1 MRKITKRTA
10 RKLYNNGMVVY
21 TIPCKLN
28 PYNTLWNFL
37 FKINGDFDNYVNACE
52 WYNCNNE
59 TGNYLHYYVKE
70 GE

>member
-1 MRKITKRTA
+1 MRKVTKPTA
-10 RKLYNNGMVVY
+10 KKLYNKGMVVY

-28 PYNTLWNFL
+28 PYNPFWNFM
-37 FKINGDFDNYVNACE
+37 FRICGDFDNFVNACT

-59 TGNYLHYYVKE
+59 TGTYLHYYIKE